1 MRTWTNLML
10 AGLVVSAVACSNTM
24 SGAEKDTE
32 AAVERAAGAAETFD
46 VKTSLIGDGRVDAS
60 HIDVDTISETKTV
73 ILRGSVPTRKQR
85 SLAGDIAKR
94 EARGYRIDNQLSIA
108 DKG

>member
-1 MRTWTNLML
+1 MRNLKNLVL
-10 AGLVVSAVACSNTM
+10 AGLVFSTLACSNTM

-32 AAVERAAGAAETFD
+32 VVVERAAGAAETFD

-94 EARGYRIDNQLSIA
+94 EARGYRIDNQLTIA
-108 DKG
+108 NKG

>member
-1 MRTWTNLML
+1 MRNLKNLVL
-10 AGLVVSAVACSNTM
+10 AGLVFSTLACSNTM

-32 AAVERAAGAAETFD
+32 VVVERAAGAPETFD
-46 VKTSLIGDGRVDAS
+46 VKTPLIGDGPGDAS

-94 EARGYRIDNQLSIA
+94 EARGYRIDNQLTIA
-108 DKG
+108 NKG